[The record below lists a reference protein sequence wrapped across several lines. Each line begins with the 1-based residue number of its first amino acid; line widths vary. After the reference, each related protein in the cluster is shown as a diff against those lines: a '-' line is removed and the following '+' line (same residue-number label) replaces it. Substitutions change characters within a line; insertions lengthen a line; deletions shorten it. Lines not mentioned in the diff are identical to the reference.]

1 MRVFSL
7 VSIDSVRQQNYR
19 LLFQLIKRKMSSE
32 IRKSQ
37 PTRVRKIFPSWEA
50 NVPRLG
56 TKHSQPGNNTEEKLF
71 VRLKPNQLYAIHFN
85 ISY

>member
-1 MRVFSL
+1 
-7 VSIDSVRQQNYR
+7 
-19 LLFQLIKRKMSSE
+19 MSSE

-37 PTRVRKIFPSWEA
+37 PTRVRKMFPSWEHLLP
-50 NVPRLG
+50 NKG

>member
-37 PTRVRKIFPSWEA
+37 PTRVRKIFPSWEHLLP
-50 NVPRLG
+50 NKG